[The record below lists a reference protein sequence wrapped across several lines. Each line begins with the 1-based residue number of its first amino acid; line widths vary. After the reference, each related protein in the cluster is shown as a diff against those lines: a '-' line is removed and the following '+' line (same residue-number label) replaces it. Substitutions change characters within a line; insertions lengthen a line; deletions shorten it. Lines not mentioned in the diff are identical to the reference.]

1 MNCCINAGEL
11 KNKSMFNVIFLH
23 INSLLKVY
31 VNLYDL
37 HWEKKLYL
45 VARTE
50 DEVRLQVMYLSNC
63 TVYFEKLLYSLSF
76 FPFYFHNSSS

>member
-37 HWEKKLYL
+37 HWEKRIILGSKN
-45 VARTE
+45 R
-50 DEVRLQVMYLSNC
+50 R
-63 TVYFEKLLYSLSF
+63 
-76 FPFYFHNSSS
+76 

>member
-11 KNKSMFNVIFLH
+11 KNKSMFNVIFSH

-37 HWEKKLYL
+37 HWEKKIILGSKN
-45 VARTE
+45 R
-50 DEVRLQVMYLSNC
+50 R
-63 TVYFEKLLYSLSF
+63 
-76 FPFYFHNSSS
+76 